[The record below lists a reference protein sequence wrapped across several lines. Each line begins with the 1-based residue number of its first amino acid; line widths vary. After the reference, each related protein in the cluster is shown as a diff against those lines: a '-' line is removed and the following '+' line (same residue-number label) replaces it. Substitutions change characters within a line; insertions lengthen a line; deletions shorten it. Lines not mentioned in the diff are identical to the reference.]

1 MEWNWPLVVLPY
13 DEQWRTQRKLFT
25 QYLHPNNSQMVDP
38 IILEFVQI
46 MLRQLREFP
55 DDFFK
60 ITPQYAFLS

>member
-1 MEWNWPLVVLPY
+1 
-13 DEQWRTQRKLFT
+13 
-25 QYLHPNNSQMVDP
+25 MVDP

-55 DDFFK
+55 DDFLK